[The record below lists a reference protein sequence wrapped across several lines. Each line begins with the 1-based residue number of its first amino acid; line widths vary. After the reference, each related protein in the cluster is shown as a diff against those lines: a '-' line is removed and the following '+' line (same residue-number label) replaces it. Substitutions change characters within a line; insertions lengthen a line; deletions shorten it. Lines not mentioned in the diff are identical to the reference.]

1 MIDPGAQALVLLE
14 TFPDLISGRVAA
26 AHLES
31 EGIPARLEG
40 EPLGPYPLTVGAMA
54 VTRVWVPAERAE
66 EARLLLGQRE
76 DPATFVDV
84 GSADQERP
92 PRPTAPIFWVSLV
105 IVALLLA
112 RALYW
117 LF

>member
-40 EPLGPYPLTVGAMA
+40 EPLGPYPL
-54 VTRVWVPAERAE
+54 
-66 EARLLLGQRE
+66 GQRE
-76 DPATFVDV
+76 DPATFADV